1 MKLYNF
7 KNIVKLPTWYKNPEN
22 PSCIDPFL
30 TKNSGSFQDNHVFGT
45 GISDFYELFVTVLRT
60 HFKKQEPK
68 TVKYRNYERF
78 NNKIIRSI
86 LLNKLMYG
94 DSQSK
99 KFQNLSDSWFHF
111 VNN

>member
-30 TKNSGSFQDNHVFGT
+30 TKNSGCFQDNHVFGT

-68 TVKYRNYERF
+68 TVKYRN
-78 NNKIIRSI
+78 
-86 LLNKLMYG
+86 
-94 DSQSK
+94 
-99 KFQNLSDSWFHF
+99 
-111 VNN
+111 